1 MARTVSAVKTLNSSS
16 VPSATTKQLLYK
28 VPAKNTGLWNMMYII
43 SLVGNETPK
52 VYWYD
57 SHTTNEYFIVGGKNL
72 GTGEYVLLSDAS
84 VALQENDEIRIQNTG
99 TNDVTYIATVELRPA
114 EAIQF
119 HS

>member
-1 MARTVSAVKTLNSSS
+1 MARTVSAASTRQNTAKFTLYT
-16 VPSATTKQLLYK
+16 VP
-28 VPAKNTGLWNMMYII
+28 PKNTGLWSMMYII

-57 SHTTNEYFIVGGKNL
+57 SHTSTEYFIVGGKNL
-72 GTGEYVLLSDAS
+72 GVGEYILLSDAH
-84 VALQENDEIRIQNTG
+84 VALKENDEIRVQNTG
-99 TNDVTYIATVELRPA
+99 TNSTTYIATIELVPA

>member
-1 MARTVSAVKTLNSSS
+1 
-16 VPSATTKQLLYK
+16 
-28 VPAKNTGLWNMMYII
+28 MYII

-57 SHTTNEYFIVGGKNL
+57 SNTATEYFIVGGKNL
-72 GTGEYVLLSDAS
+72 GTGEYVLLSQAQ
-84 VALQENDEIRIQNTG
+84 VAMQENDEIRVQNTG
-99 TNDVTYIATVELRPA
+99 TNDVTYIATIELRPA

>member
-1 MARTVSAVKTLNSSS
+1 MARTVSAVATRTTTDKHTLF
-16 VPSATTKQLLYK
+16 T

-57 SHTTNEYFIVGGKNL
+57 SHTSTEYFIVGGKNL
-72 GTGEYVLLSDAS
+72 GTGEYILLSQAQ
-84 VALQENDEIRIQNTG
+84 VAMQENDEIRVQNTG
-99 TNDVTYIATVELRPA
+99 TNDVTYIATIELRPA

>member
-1 MARTVSAVKTLNSSS
+1 MARTVSAVATRTTADKHTLY
-16 VPSATTKQLLYK
+16 T

-43 SLVGNETPK
+43 SLAGNETPK

-57 SHTTNEYFIVGGKNL
+57 SHTSTEYFIVGGKNL
-72 GTGEYVLLSDAS
+72 GTGEYILLSDAH
-84 VALQENDEIRIQNTG
+84 VALKENDEIRVQNTG
-99 TNDVTYIATVELRPA
+99 SNDVTYIATIELVPA

>member
-1 MARTVSAVKTLNSSS
+1 MARTVSAVATRTTADKHTLY
-16 VPSATTKQLLYK
+16 T
-28 VPAKNTGLWNMMYII
+28 VPAKNTGLWSMMYII

-57 SHTTNEYFIVGGKNL
+57 SHTSTEYFIVGGKNL
-72 GTGEYVLLSDAS
+72 GTGEYILLSDAH
-84 VALQENDEIRIQNTG
+84 VALKENDEIRVQNTG
-99 TNDVTYIATVELRPA
+99 TNDVTYIATIELVPA

>member
-1 MARTVSAVKTLNSSS
+1 MARTVSAVANRTTADKHTLY
-16 VPSATTKQLLYK
+16 T

-57 SHTTNEYFIVGGKNL
+57 SHTSTEYFIVGGKNL
-72 GTGEYVLLSDAS
+72 GVGEYILLSDAH
-84 VALQENDEIRIQNTG
+84 VALKENDEIRVQNTG
-99 TNDVTYIATVELRPA
+99 TNSTTYIATIELVPA

>member
-1 MARTVSAVKTLNSSS
+1 MARTVSAVATRTTADKHTLY
-16 VPSATTKQLLYK
+16 T
-28 VPAKNTGLWNMMYII
+28 VPAKNTGLWSMMYII

-57 SHTTNEYFIVGGKNL
+57 SHTSTEYFIVGGKNL
-72 GTGEYVLLSDAS
+72 GVGEYILLTDAH
-84 VALQENDEIRIQNTG
+84 VALKENDEIRVQNTG
-99 TNDVTYIATVELRPA
+99 TNSTTYIATIELVPA

>member
-1 MARTVSAVKTLNSSS
+1 MARTVSAVATRTTTDKHTLF
-16 VPSATTKQLLYK
+16 T

-43 SLVGNETPK
+43 SLAGNETPK

-57 SHTTNEYFIVGGKNL
+57 SNTSTEYFIVGGKNL
-72 GTGEYVLLSDAS
+72 GTGEYILLSQAQ
-84 VALQENDEIRIQNTG
+84 VAMQENDEIRVQNTG

>member
-1 MARTVSAVKTLNSSS
+1 MARTVSAVQTRTDATKT
-16 VPSATTKQLLYK
+16 LLYK

-57 SHTTNEYFIVGGKNL
+57 SHTSTEYFIVGGKNL
-72 GTGEYVLLSDAS
+72 GTGEYVLLSDAH
-84 VALQENDEIRIQNTG
+84 VAMQENDEIRVQNTG
-99 TNDVTYIATVELRPA
+99 TNDVTYIATIELRPA

>member
-1 MARTVSAVKTLNSSS
+1 MARTVSAVATRTTTDKHTLF
-16 VPSATTKQLLYK
+16 T

-43 SLVGNETPK
+43 SLTGNETPK

-57 SHTTNEYFIVGGKNL
+57 SHTSTEYFIVGGKNL
-72 GTGEYVLLSDAS
+72 GTGEYVLLSQAQ
-84 VALQENDEIRIQNTG
+84 VAMQENDEIRVQNTG
-99 TNDVTYIATVELRPA
+99 TNDVTYIATIELRPA

>member
-1 MARTVSAVKTLNSSS
+1 MARTVSAVATRTTTDKHTLF
-16 VPSATTKQLLYK
+16 T

-43 SLVGNETPK
+43 SLAGNETPK

-57 SHTTNEYFIVGGKNL
+57 SHTSTEYFIVGGKNL
-72 GTGEYVLLSDAS
+72 GTGEYILLSQAQ
-84 VALQENDEIRIQNTG
+84 VAMQENDEIRVQNTG
-99 TNDVTYIATVELRPA
+99 TNDVTYIATIELRPA